1 MVKTLVFDTIMRRFE
16 SFYSKF
22 NICNCFKYS
31 IVRIIKLLFKIC
43 CQNKMYFDKVH
54 SAFIL
59 NIYIQQNGLERFYE
73 VWFRHYLK

>member
-1 MVKTLVFDTIMRRFE
+1 
-16 SFYSKF
+16 
-22 NICNCFKYS
+22 
-31 IVRIIKLLFKIC
+31 
-43 CQNKMYFDKVH
+43 MYFDKVH